1 MEFIKPGLNFNFVG
15 NRYYAFAVSGTMI
28 LLSIIMLI
36 VRGGPNYGVD
46 FTGGVVIQVKL
57 DKQHSPA
64 EIREALKGS
73 PLQDSIIQEF
83 GEKGQFE
90 YLIRATNPE
99 LEAAGLGDAAKQA
112 LSAKFGSGVDI
123 RKVEMVGPKVG
134 EDLRRKALLAI
145 FYSILLIAVYISGR
159 FELKWVMSGFM
170 AAGLFL
176 AVYVAYLFN
185 VSVVWLIVIAI
196 LMTLFLCSVL
206 KLKWAL
212 GAIISLIHDLTV
224 VVGAFAI
231 TDREISLTVIAAF
244 LTILGYSLNDTIIV
258 YDRIR
263 ENLGKSRK
271 QSLAELMNKAINE
284 TLSRT
289 ILTSSTVLIVVLF
302 LFLFGGPVIHD
313 FAFAMLIGVITGTW
327 SSVFVASPVLLFW
340 ESEASRAMK
349 LRKA

>member
-1 MEFIKPGLNFNFVG
+1 MEFIKPGLNIDFVG
-15 NRYYAFAVSGTMI
+15 NRYYAFALSGAMI
-28 LLSIIMLI
+28 LLSVIMLM

-57 DKQHSPA
+57 DKQHSPSD
-64 EIREALKGS
+64 IREALQGT

-83 GEKGQFE
+83 GEKGRFE

-99 LEAAGLGDAAKQA
+99 LETAGLGDRAKQA
-112 LSAKFGSGVDI
+112 LSAKFGQGVDI
-123 RKVEMVGPKVG
+123 RQVEMVGPQVG
-134 EDLRRKALLAI
+134 QDMRNKALLAI

-159 FELKWVMSGFM
+159 FEMKWVMSGVM
-170 AAGLFL
+170 AGALFV
-176 AVYVAYLFN
+176 AAYVAYLFH

-196 LMTLFLCSVL
+196 VVTVGLCSL
-206 KLKWAL
+206 LRLKWAL
-212 GAIISLIHDLTV
+212 GAIISLIHDITV

-271 QSLAELMNKAINE
+271 QSLGQLMNKAINE

-289 ILTSSTVLIVVLF
+289 ILTSSTVIIVVLF
-302 LFLFGGPVIHD
+302 LFLLGGTVIHD

-340 ESEASRAMK
+340 ESEASRTMK
-349 LRKA
+349 VRKT